1 MRNSFILVWKSPLTK
16 ALLGAGAIRRFKM
29 WQKTPVMCVAAPLFH
44 LTYEQKPLEGATRGG
59 CGKNKEKIQVLDVD
73 VIF

>member
-1 MRNSFILVWKSPLTK
+1 MK

-29 WQKTPVMCVAAPLFH
+29 WQKKPVLCVAAPLFH

-59 CGKNKEKIQVLDVD
+59 CGKKKKQRENSGLRCRCYFLVAVGAL
-73 VIF
+73 

>member
-1 MRNSFILVWKSPLTK
+1 MK

-29 WQKTPVMCVAAPLFH
+29 WQKKPVVCVAAPLFH

-59 CGKNKEKIQVLDVD
+59 CGKKTKRK
-73 VIF
+73 FRS